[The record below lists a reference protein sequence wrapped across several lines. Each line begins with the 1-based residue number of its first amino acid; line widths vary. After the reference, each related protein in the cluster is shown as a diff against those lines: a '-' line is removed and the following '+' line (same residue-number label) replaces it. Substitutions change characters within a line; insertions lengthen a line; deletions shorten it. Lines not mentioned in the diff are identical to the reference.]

1 MSSSAVEI
9 MPQSTETT
17 GGLGSEGVSVD
28 SGAPNTGHP
37 SSEVTTGKKR
47 RNLTAAYKIRVL
59 ETVKSLKA
67 EGGTSIGAYLRQEGL
82 YYSAVRKWEQQYE
95 HGKLSGAHIKAKAK
109 SSSASNIEIKKLR
122 RKLASTE
129 KELAQS
135 KIIIDIQKKISK
147 LLGIEQ
153 PEFDEKTYELKSP
166 NSQKKSQ

>member
-1 MSSSAVEI
+1 MSSTTVEH
-9 MPQSTETT
+9 MAQSTEST
-17 GGLGSEGVSVD
+17 GGRRPEGDSVD

-37 SSEVTTGKKR
+37 SSEVPVGKKR

-67 EGGTSIGAYLRQEGL
+67 EGGTSIGSYLRTEGL
-82 YYSAVRKWEQQYE
+82 YYTAVRKWEKQYE
-95 HGKLSGAHIKAKAK
+95 RGELSGAHAK
-109 SSSASNIEIKKLR
+109 SKGKATGSLQLENKKLR

-129 KELAQS
+129 KQLEQS

-153 PEFDEKTYELKSP
+153 PEFDETTYELKSP
-166 NSQKKSQ
+166 NSQKKSP

>member
-1 MSSSAVEI
+1 

-17 GGLGSEGVSVD
+17 GGRRPEGVSVD

-37 SSEVTTGKKR
+37 SSEVPTGKKR

-59 ETVKSLKA
+59 ETVKALKA

-95 HGKLSGAHIKAKAK
+95 HGKLSGAHIKTKAK

-166 NSQKKSQ
+166 TSQKKSQ

>member
-1 MSSSAVEI
+1 MLSPTIEH

-17 GGLGSEGVSVD
+17 GGRRPEGVSVD
-28 SGAPNTGHP
+28 SGAPITEHP
-37 SSEVTTGKKR
+37 SSEVPAGTKR

-59 ETVKSLKA
+59 ETIKSLKA
-67 EGGTSIGAYLRQEGL
+67 EGGTSIGAYLRKEGL

-95 HGKLSGAHIKAKAK
+95 HGKLSGAHIKAKGK
-109 SSSASNIEIKKLR
+109 SSGASNIEIKKLR

-129 KELAQS
+129 KQLEQS

-153 PEFDEKTYELKSP
+153 PEFDETTYELKSP
-166 NSQKKSQ
+166 SSRKKSQ